1 MTADARLAARI
12 FHPLSPMPMETT
24 SQPGQR
30 LENRPL
36 DADIRAAAVNP
47 VIDALLKTVS
57 GLLAVLNENR
67 QILAINNAFLNM
79 LGIDDIEQV
88 LGLRPGQVIGCI
100 HRSAND
106 GGCETSA
113 QCTTCSAAIAM
124 VSCLHDN
131 APVEKECALTV
142 EQDGKTKDLFLRIR
156 ACPISIDGR
165 RMILL
170 FLQDITRQQQWE
182 ALGRV
187 FFHDLSNIIY
197 SLVTSSEILLD
208 EPAIANRETVRR
220 IHRLSLRL
228 AREVQMQRYLTQMAD
243 ADYQLTI
250 QSMTVDRIF
259 HELDAA
265 FANHPAARDRT
276 IVFLDRHREL
286 SFKSD
291 FYLLVRV
298 LANMVTNALEATDP
312 GRSVKV
318 WALPSDRHLAF
329 CVWNHQ
335 VISADVVDRI
345 FQRNIST
352 KADSGRGLGT
362 YSMKLFGET
371 FLNGKLDFSSSEA
384 EGTVFYF
391 TLPMTSSERGPV
403 ISAPS

>member
-1 MTADARLAARI
+1 MKT
-12 FHPLSPMPMETT
+12 P
-24 SQPGQR
+24 SQPEQG
-30 LENRPL
+30 L
-36 DADIRAAAVNP
+36 DNETIAADVRAAAVNP

-57 GLLAVLNENR
+57 GLLAVLNEHR
-67 QILAINNAFLNM
+67 QILAINDAFLNM
-79 LGIDDIEQV
+79 LGIEDIEHV
-88 LGLRPGQVIGCI
+88 LGLRTGQVIGCI
-100 HRSAND
+100 HSDAKD
-106 GGCETSA
+106 GGCEKST
-113 QCTTCSAAIAM
+113 QCTTCGAAIAM
-124 VSCLHDN
+124 ASCLSGN
-131 APVEKECALTV
+131 APVEKECALTI
-142 EQDGKTKDLFLRIR
+142 EQSGKRKDLFLRIR

-197 SLVTSSEILLD
+197 SLVASSEVLLD

-228 AREVQMQRYLTQMAD
+228 DREVQMQKHLTQMAD

-250 QSMTVDRIF
+250 QPMTVDRIF

-265 FANHPAARDRT
+265 FANHPAAWDRT
-276 IVFLDRHREL
+276 IVFSDRYRKL

-298 LANMVTNALEATDP
+298 LTNMVTNALEATDP
-312 GRSVKV
+312 GRSVSV
-318 WALPSDRHLAF
+318 WALPSDHHLAF
-329 CVWNHQ
+329 YVWNHQ
-335 VISADVVDRI
+335 AISADVVDRI

-371 FLNGKLDFSSSEA
+371 FLNGKIDFSSSEA
-384 EGTVFYF
+384 EGTLFCF
-391 TLPMTSSERGPV
+391 SLPLASSER
-403 ISAPS
+403 

>member
-1 MTADARLAARI
+1 MSMKKSDPTGQRPENEALAA
-12 FHPLSPMPMETT
+12 
-24 SQPGQR
+24 
-30 LENRPL
+30 
-36 DADIRAAAVNP
+36 DVRAAAVNP

-67 QILAINNAFLNM
+67 QILAVNNAFLNL
-79 LGIDDIEQV
+79 LGIEDIEHV
-88 LGLRPGQVIGCI
+88 LGLRPGQGIGCI
-100 HRSAND
+100 HRNADN

-113 QCTTCSAAIAM
+113 KCATCGATIAM
-124 VSCLHDN
+124 VSCLEGN
-131 APVEKECALTV
+131 EPVEKECALTV
-142 EQDGKTKDLFLRIR
+142 EQNGKKKDLFLRVR
-156 ACPISIDGR
+156 ACPITIDGR

-197 SLVTSSEILLD
+197 SLVASSEILLD
-208 EPAIANRETVRR
+208 EPDIADREAVRR

-228 AREVQMQRYLTQMAD
+228 AREVQMQKHLTQMAD

-250 QSMTVDRIF
+250 QSITVDRLF
-259 HELDAA
+259 NELETT
-265 FANHPAARDRT
+265 FANHPAATNRS
-276 IVFLDRHREL
+276 IVFIDRHREL

-298 LANMVTNALEATDP
+298 LANMVTNALEAANP
-312 GRSVKV
+312 GQSIKV
-318 WALPSDRHLAF
+318 WASPSDRHLAF

-335 VISADVVDRI
+335 AIPANVVDRI

-371 FLNGKLDFSSSEA
+371 FLNGKLDFSTSEA
-384 EGTVFYF
+384 EGTVFCF
-391 TLPMTSSERGPV
+391 SLPMTASEHEPG